1 MTDLESLCY
10 ESYNLAIEDEDIT
23 TASFL
28 LKFIKMLSHI
38 TNQCIL
44 LVDKGKAYNND
55 WMRFD
60 HDIADMI
67 ILPDIVSN
75 WS

>member
-1 MTDLESLCY
+1 
-10 ESYNLAIEDEDIT
+10 
-23 TASFL
+23 
-28 LKFIKMLSHI
+28 
-38 TNQCIL
+38 